1 MNNTGKIY
9 EVRGVR
15 GKISELSEYFDVP
28 RGTVYDRMIRQG
40 KTAEEAIE
48 EGIKLREKTRIDPE
62 NITLEKLNI
71 QGCHHLAAAVIGL
84 AYEDLANAEVLRIL
98 RDDPNYSKRIIE
110 RKERIIRRA
119 EKWADTELKN
129 REHTDEQVEKYTE
142 RKILEIM
149 RTIES
154 RGESAERFLLSDRM
168 LIFSRQIDGRFVV
181 EKARARARDWADGKT
196 SSYHLKG
203 QK

>member
-1 MNNTGKIY
+1 MGKGDDKKQNKKRCNHYPMTLDIRT
-9 EVRGVR
+9 ERRGQVIMKTIKFIMLTFVSINDSHALSPALN
-15 GKISELSEYFDVP
+15 GMVSLSAILLLISNLFVF
-28 RGTVYDRMIRQG
+28 G
-40 KTAEEAIE
+40 
-48 EGIKLREKTRIDPE
+48 
-62 NITLEKLNI
+62 LN
-71 QGCHHLAAAVIGL
+71 Q
-84 AYEDLANAEVLRIL
+84 YNQR
-98 RDDPNYSKRIIE
+98 
-110 RKERIIRRA
+110 
-119 EKWADTELKN
+119 KN

-149 RTIES
+149 RTIEN

-181 EKARARARDWADGKT
+181 EMARKRARDWADGKT